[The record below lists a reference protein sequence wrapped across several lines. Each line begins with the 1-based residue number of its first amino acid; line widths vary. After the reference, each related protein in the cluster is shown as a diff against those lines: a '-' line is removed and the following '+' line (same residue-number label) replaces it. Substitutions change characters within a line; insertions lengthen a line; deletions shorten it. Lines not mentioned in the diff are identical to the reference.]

1 MNEDTHANCE
11 LDVWREA
18 EARETRH
25 RLATDFNDAVLS
37 PYIGLGVRVGLP
49 RVGLPRVAVGL
60 PAVGVVGLDDGPR
73 ERLGEWARDVELLAA
88 AVVVRLVAVVAVR
101 FVEPSRVGELGPPA
115 ALTSPP
121 GPRLVG
127 LLAWL
132 RRSGGGLAGL
142 LLEGAVAWAA
152 ATAPPPPA
160 AAAARGLP
168 RPPPSPALDSTA
180 PAQRST
186 KFRPS
191 AGGIPLSNSVADSS
205 DGSFAPRFASPPETP

>member
-1 MNEDTHANCE
+1 
-11 LDVWREA
+11 VWREA

-49 RVGLPRVAVGL
+49 RVAVGL

-73 ERLGEWARDVELLAA
+73 ARLGEWARDVELLA

-142 LLEGAVAWAA
+142 LLEGGVAWAA

-191 AGGIPLSNSVADSS
+191 AGGIPLSNSVADSA